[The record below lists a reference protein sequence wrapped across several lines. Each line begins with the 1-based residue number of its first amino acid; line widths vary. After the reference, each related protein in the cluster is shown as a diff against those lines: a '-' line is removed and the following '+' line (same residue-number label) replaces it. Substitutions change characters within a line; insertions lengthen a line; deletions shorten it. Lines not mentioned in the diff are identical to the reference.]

1 MTYEEKCIWLNR
13 YRAAEKDARHLSDQI
28 AAAQTAA
35 ARTTQA
41 LSPLPGGGGD
51 GQNLA
56 RAIERKTEL
65 EQKADALRPLRKQYY
80 KEIFDALRKSGLS
93 YTDYQILHNAR
104 HGRRWPRRPASPCAG
119 STPATARR
127 WNSWIC
133 KTNHYTD
140 HCFRRKIVS

>member
-1 MTYEEKCIWLNR
+1 MTYKEKLVWLNR

-80 KEIFDALRKSGLS
+80 KEIFDALSRSGLS
-93 YTDYQILHNAR
+93 YTDYQILHKR
-104 HGRRWPRRPASPCAG
+104 YLECKGEGGRRDQLRPALGLHPPPQGGGTAG
-119 STPATARR
+119 SVKQITIQIT
-127 WNSWIC
+127 
-133 KTNHYTD
+133 
-140 HCFRRKIVS
+140 VSGVK